1 MKRTRILKLSIM
13 SASALT
19 LIACERSQEVGI
31 FESLEQ
37 CSNQSIFSK
46 EECSK
51 SERLARSEHIRV
63 SPKYTS
69 VTDCERDF
77 GEDKCEMAPQ
87 RTTTGGSVFMP
98 MMMAKDG
105 ALVDK
110 LPSKTNKD
118 EKDASNYKRTSG
130 KLVVDAAGKGNEE
143 KDTMLAQLADGEFV
157 TFIFLD
163 FAYSISMLST
173 PTPHLA
179 IIFNL
184 SPFSIIS
191 FVNCVELL
199 ITTISASLISKSKS

>member
-37 CSNQSIFSK
+37 CSNQSIFTK
-46 EECSK
+46 EQCSK

-69 VTDCERDF
+69 VTDCEQDF

-98 MMMAKDG
+98 MMMGYMMGSMLTGGRGMMPQPLYRSMDDVKNFRTGDNQK
-105 ALVDK
+105 VS
-110 LPSKTNKD
+110 SKTGITRVAKGLT
-118 EKDASNYKRTSG
+118 RTPSTKTRTIRRG
-130 KLVVDAAGKGNEE
+130 GFGAAARSVGTRFSTAGKFRRFG
-143 KDTMLAQLADGEFV
+143 GFR
-157 TFIFLD
+157 
-163 FAYSISMLST
+163 
-173 PTPHLA
+173 
-179 IIFNL
+179 
-184 SPFSIIS
+184 S
-191 FVNCVELL
+191 FGG
-199 ITTISASLISKSKS
+199 